1 MGGTEEEKDTHGD
14 EVEMKHKKEKKEKKE
29 KNPEDKKDPTIL
41 KQKLEKLDTKMQAL
55 AAKREELLK
64 LLNEAETNS
73 SQPPEASS

>member
-14 EVEMKHKKEKKEKKE
+14 EVEMKHKKEKKE